1 MSAVRKRSNA
11 LVLLTDELR
20 IPIGFRN
27 LETFRRWA
35 RSETFPERG
44 RIDFIGGDV
53 EVDMEAEDLGTHGM
67 PKVDIS
73 ADLRNEVV
81 RRDLGMILVDRARMS
96 NDPAHLS
103 VEPDIV
109 LLLWETIESGRARL
123 VPKAGRKPGRY
134 VEIEGTA
141 DLVVEIVSDSS
152 EAKDTQRLRERY
164 HRAGVR
170 EYWIVDARGE
180 EVSLTVLHHA
190 PRGYVAARAGRGGF
204 LRSRVLGHDVRL
216 TSTPARMGLMRYSL
230 ESRASR
236 GKAR

>member
-11 LVLLTDELR
+11 CVLLTGDVR
-20 IPIGFRN
+20 IPLGLRD
-27 LETFRRWA
+27 LETFRWWA
-35 RSETFPERG
+35 RSDSFPERG

-53 EVDMEAEDLGTHGM
+53 EVDMTPEDVGTHGT
-67 PKVDIS
+67 PKGELYGDMVQ
-73 ADLRNEVV
+73 EVI
-81 RRDLGMILVDRARMS
+81 RRDLGKIWVDGTRLS
-96 NDPAHLS
+96 NVKADLS
-103 VEPDIV
+103 VEPDIL
-109 LLLWETIESGRARL
+109 LLLWETLESGRARL

-152 EAKDTQRLRERY
+152 EAKDTQRLRDRY

-180 EVSLTVLHHA
+180 EVSLTALHRA
-190 PRGYVAARAGRGGF
+190 PRGYVAARPGRGGF
-204 LRSRVLGHDVRL
+204 LASSVLWDDVRL